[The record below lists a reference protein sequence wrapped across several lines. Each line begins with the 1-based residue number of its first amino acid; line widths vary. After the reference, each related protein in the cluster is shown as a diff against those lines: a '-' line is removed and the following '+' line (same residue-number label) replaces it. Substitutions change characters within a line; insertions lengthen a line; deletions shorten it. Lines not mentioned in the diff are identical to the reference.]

1 MNKLI
6 LFLSLALLLPA
17 CATIPADSSLFKIKY
32 TALMKKTNTK
42 AEVVDIKQFKE
53 LENLASTGKQRMQAE
68 LALAY
73 AYYKNRQFDTCVKQI
88 EAFSRKYP
96 SYPHLDYVLYLRAL
110 ATKASGKQQFLKAVN
125 HITANTP
132 YPEKLRLAYTYFVDL
147 ITRYPKSEYSTRA
160 LNLMKN
166 IRTNLAAYEIFVA
179 RYELVEGQNKEVIRR
194 TEYVLEFYKGTPV
207 MNEAYALQAKAYR
220 AMGKVKKA
228 EEVERQQKQ
237 ADQSSV
243 SNGNIL

>member
-17 CATIPADSSLFKIKY
+17 CATIPADSSLFKVKY
-32 TALMKKTNTK
+32 TALMKKTNTE
-42 AEVVDIKQFKE
+42 AMVINIKQFKE
-53 LENLASTGKQRMQAE
+53 LENLASTDRQRMQAA

-88 EAFSRKYP
+88 EDFSRKYP

-110 ATKASGKQQFLKAVN
+110 ATKAAGKQQFMKAVS
-125 HITANTP
+125 HVSANTP

-147 ITRYPKSEYSTRA
+147 ITRYPKSEYSARA

-166 IRTNLAAYEIFVA
+166 IRTNLAAYEMFIA
-179 RYELVEGQNKEVIRR
+179 RYALVEGQDKEVIRR
-194 TEYVLEFYKGTPV
+194 TEYILEFYKGTPV
-207 MNEAYALQAKAYR
+207 MNEAYELQAKAYR
-220 AMGKVKKA
+220 ALGKDKKA
-228 EEVERQQKQ
+228 EEVERQRKQ
-237 ADQSSV
+237 AEQSST
-243 SNGNIL
+243 SS